1 MAPPKKQGRK
11 TDNYQYASASRSNLP
26 TTQTEPLMGADDKEP
41 RPFTP
46 AGRERDDEPVL
57 AWSREALPQTYEA
70 HPLYVREKI
79 HPGAFV
85 QSLKSGSPQT
95 TLFDDFNGLPS
106 PDAAYEWYEHAG
118 NWQNRLIHGESA
130 RVMASLAER
139 ERLSGRAQMI
149 FFDPP
154 YGIGFK
160 SNFQVSTRNRETAEG
175 RKGLPCDTRTI
186 RAFRDTYDRGIH
198 SYLDQMLEKLTL
210 CRELLT
216 ESGSIFVQIGDE
228 NVHRM
233 AVALDE
239 VFGHEN
245 RVATIPFVTSG
256 SSSSATLPSVADFL
270 LWYAKDKGQVK
281 YRQLYEPLTRAEKVA
296 FMNWDVMVELP
307 DGTSSTLTPDQKADP
322 DSHLP
327 TGAVLYRRMP
337 LTGLGTSTT
346 GRSRSYHWRGRE
358 WPCPAGRHWSV
369 SEAGLNRLA
378 EVGRL
383 DAAGSESLLGWKR
396 YENEIAGRRIHNVWS
411 KQMSASDKRYVV
423 QTADSVIER
432 CLQMTTDP
440 GDLVFD
446 PTCGGGTTALTAET
460 WGRRWITCDTSPVAV
475 AIARQRLTT
484 ATFDYWTLAD
494 SAEGASAEA
503 ELSGLPATN
512 TPAEGWG
519 CDPASGFV
527 YERVPTVS
535 ASSLAYDENPTPTL
549 LVNQPRRTSG
559 IVRVTSPFTVES
571 ESPWSH
577 VPFDE
582 VNGSSPESVA
592 ATPVEHA
599 EFASTVIESL
609 KRSPI
614 QAAPASGRAGDL
626 HISEIE
632 PWPGS
637 RDLVSHL
644 VTYTAGEKG
653 VERRAGLVIA
663 PEDATVTAAMIRKA
677 ALDTAQSIHN
687 AELAIVV
694 GFEFA
699 PDTGD
704 EKIGRVGVVRVRMH
718 RDLQIRDLKDDD
730 QHRAFVILGQPDIQI
745 HDEPDGQVSVELLGY
760 DTYDPATGATKPGGP
775 NDVACWMLDTAY
787 DGTSFFARRIHFP
800 NAQDDRQ
807 LKRLRAQ
814 LGRTLDNVRWNATLS
829 IRSAPFPKPP
839 EAKIAIKIITT
850 TGTEMSLV
858 ARVR

>member
-1 MAPPKKQGRK
+1 MAQGRK
-11 TDNYQYASASRSNLP
+11 TDSYQYASASRSNLP
-26 TTQTEPLMGADDKEP
+26 TTQTEPLMGADDKAP
-41 RPFTP
+41 RPFSP

-57 AWSREALPQTYEA
+57 AWSREALSQTYEA

-139 ERLSGRAQMI
+139 ERLSGRVQMI

-186 RAFRDTYDRGIH
+186 RAFRDSYARGIH

-245 RVATIPFVTSG
+245 RVATIPYVTSG
-256 SSSSATLPSVADFL
+256 SSSASTLPSVADFL
-270 LWYAKDKGQVK
+270 LWYAKDKTEVK
-281 YRQLYEPLTRAEKVA
+281 YHQLYEPLTRTEKVKHMSSYA
-296 FMNWDVMVELP
+296 MVELR
-307 DGTSSTLTPDQKADP
+307 DGSTRSLTRDEEVDP
-322 DSHLP
+322 ESHLP
-327 TGAVLYRRMP
+327 DGARLYRRMRLASP
-337 LTGLGTSTT
+337 GTSTT
-346 GRSRSYHWRGRE
+346 GRSEPYNWRGHDWSCPPRE
-358 WPCPAGRHWSV
+358 QWRV
-369 SEAGLNRLA
+369 SMEGMDRLS
-378 EVGRL
+378 ELGRL
-383 DAAGSESLLGWKR
+383 DAAGPGSMLSWKR
-396 YENEIAGRRIHNVWS
+396 YENEIPGRRMHNVWS

-432 CLQMTTDP
+432 CMLMATDP

-446 PTCGGGTTALTAET
+446 PTCGGGTTAVAAET

-475 AIARQRLTT
+475 AIARQRLATT
-484 ATFDYWTLAD
+484 AFDYWTLVD
-494 SAEGASAEA
+494 SAEGAAAEA
-503 ELSGLPATN
+503 ELSGLPACQES
-512 TPAEGWG
+512 AEGWG
-519 CDPASGFV
+519 HDPARGFA

-535 ASSLAYDENPTPTL
+535 ASSLAYDENPPPTL
-549 LVNQPRRTSG
+549 LVNQPRRTG
-559 IVRVTSPFTVES
+559 GVVRVTSPFTVES

-577 VPFDE
+577 IPFDDAG
-582 VNGSSPESVA
+582 NGSAGEAVA

-599 EFASTVIESL
+599 EFARTVIESL

-644 VTYTAGEKG
+644 ITYTAGERG

-687 AELAIVV
+687 ADLAIIV

-800 NAQDDRQ
+800 GAQDDRQ

-814 LGRTLDNVRWNATLS
+814 LARSLDTIRWNATLS
-829 IRSAPFPKPP
+829 IRSAPFDRPP

-858 ARVR
+858 ANVP

>member
-1 MAPPKKQGRK
+1 MAQGRK
-11 TDNYQYASASRSNLP
+11 TDSYQYASAKRSNLP
-26 TTQTEPLMGADDKEP
+26 TEQTEPLMGADDKAP

-46 AGRERDDEPVL
+46 TGRERDDEPVL
-57 AWSREALPQTYEA
+57 AWSREALAQTYDA

-85 QSLKSGSPQT
+85 QSLKAGKAQT
-95 TLFDDFNGLPS
+95 ALFDDFNGLPS

-139 ERLSGRAQMI
+139 ERLSGRVQMI

-245 RVATIPFVTSG
+245 RVATIPFATTSA
-256 SSSSATLPSVADFL
+256 SSANTLASVADFL
-270 LWYAKDKGQVK
+270 LWYAKDKEQVK
-281 YRQLYEPLTRAEKVA
+281 YHQLYEPLSRSEIVEY
-296 FMNWDVMVELP
+296 MSSYLMVELA
-307 DGTSSTLTPDQKADP
+307 DGTTRAPTPDEKAAP

-327 TGAVLYRRMP
+327 TGASLYRRVY
-337 LTGLGTSTT
+337 LTSPGTSTT
-346 GRSRSYHWRGRE
+346 GRSDPYNWRGHD
-358 WPCPAGRHWSV
+358 WPCPAGEQWRV
-369 SEAGLNRLA
+369 SMEGMDRLA
-378 EVGRL
+378 ELGRL
-383 DAAGSESLLGWKR
+383 DAAGPGSTLMWKR
-396 YENEIAGRRIHNVWS
+396 YENEVPGRRIHNVWS
-411 KQMSASDKRYVV
+411 RQMSASDKRYVV
-423 QTADSVIER
+423 QTADIVIER
-432 CLQMTTDP
+432 CVLMSTDP

-446 PTCGGGTTALTAET
+446 PTCGGGTTAVAAET
-460 WGRRWITCDTSPVAV
+460 LGRRWITCDTSPVAV

-484 ATFDYWTLAD
+484 ATFAYWTLAD
-494 SAEGASAEA
+494 SPEGAAVEA
-503 ELSGLPATN
+503 ELSGLPAA
-512 TPAEGWG
+512 PAPREGWG
-519 CDPASGFV
+519 HDPARGFV
-527 YERVPTVS
+527 YERVPRVS
-535 ASSLAYDENPTPTL
+535 ASSLAYDENPPPTL
-549 LVNQPRRTSG
+549 LVNQPRKTRG
-559 IVRVTSPFTVES
+559 VVRVTSPFTVES

-577 VPFDE
+577 VPFDD
-582 VNGSSPESVA
+582 VNGSAAESVT

-599 EFASTVIESL
+599 QFASTVVEAL

-614 QAAPASGRAGDL
+614 HAAPASGRGGDL

-644 VTYTAGEKG
+644 VAYTVGERG

-687 AELAIVV
+687 ADLVIVV

-718 RDLQIRDLKDDD
+718 RDLQIRDLKDDN
-730 QHRAFVILGQPDIQI
+730 QHRAFVILGQPDIHI

-760 DTYDPATGATKPGGP
+760 DTYDPATGGTKPGGP
-775 NDVACWMLDTAY
+775 KDVACWMLDTAY

-814 LGRTLDNVRWNATLS
+814 LGRSLDNIRWNATLS
-829 IRSAPFPKPP
+829 IRSAPFKKPP

-858 ARVR
+858 TDVPG

>member
-1 MAPPKKQGRK
+1 MKQGRT
-11 TDNYQYASASRSNLP
+11 TDSYQYASASRSNLP
-26 TTQTEPLMGADDKEP
+26 TEQTEPLMGADDKAP

-57 AWSREALPQTYEA
+57 AWSREALPQTYDA

-85 QSLKSGSPQT
+85 QSLKAGKAQT

-139 ERLSGRAQMI
+139 ERLSGRVQMI

-245 RVATIPFVTSG
+245 RVATIPFVTTG
-256 SSSSATLPSVADFL
+256 ASSAKTLPSVADFL
-270 LWYAKDKGQVK
+270 LWYAKDKAAMK
-281 YRQLYEPLTRAEKVA
+281 YHQLYEPLTRAQKVEHMSSYA
-296 FMNWDVMVELP
+296 MVELP
-307 DGTSSTLTPDQKADP
+307 DGSTRSLTRDEELDP
-322 DSHLP
+322 DAHLP
-327 TGAVLYRRMP
+327 DGARLYRRMP
-337 LTGLGTSTT
+337 LYSLGTSTT
-346 GRSRSYHWRGRE
+346 GRSEPYHWRGYD
-358 WPCPAGRHWSV
+358 WPCPPGNQWSV
-369 SEAGLNRLA
+369 SMEGMDRLA
-378 EVGRL
+378 ELRRL
-383 DAAGSESLLGWKR
+383 DAAGVRSLLSSKR
-396 YENEIAGRRIHNVWS
+396 YENEVPGRKIHNVWS
-411 KQMSASDKRYVV
+411 TQMSASDKRYVV

-432 CLQMTTDP
+432 CLLMSTDP
-440 GDLVFD
+440 GDLMLD
-446 PTCGGGTTALTAET
+446 PTCGGGTTALAAET

-494 SAEGASAEA
+494 SPEGVAAEA
-503 ELSGLPATN
+503 ELSGLPAA
-512 TPAEGWG
+512 PAPEEGWG
-519 CDPASGFV
+519 HDPARGFV
-527 YERVPTVS
+527 YERVTTVS
-535 ASSLAYDENPTPTL
+535 AKSLAYDENPPPTL
-549 LVNQPRRTSG
+549 LVSQPRRTNG

-582 VNGSSPESVA
+582 ANGSARESVA
-592 ATPVEHA
+592 AKPIEHA
-599 EFASTVIESL
+599 RFAGTVVEAL

-614 QAAPASGRAGDL
+614 HVAPDSGRGGDIHL
-626 HISEIE
+626 SEIE

-644 VTYTAGEKG
+644 VTYTVGERG

-687 AELAIVV
+687 ADLAIIV

-760 DTYDPATGATKPGGP
+760 DTYDPATGGTKPGGP

-814 LGRTLDNVRWNATLS
+814 LGRSLDNIRWNATLS
-829 IRSAPFPKPP
+829 IRSAPFKRPP

-858 ARVR
+858 AEIP

>member
-1 MAPPKKQGRK
+1 
-11 TDNYQYASASRSNLP
+11 
-26 TTQTEPLMGADDKEP
+26 
-41 RPFTP
+41 
-46 AGRERDDEPVL
+46 
-57 AWSREALPQTYEA
+57 
-70 HPLYVREKI
+70 
-79 HPGAFV
+79 
-85 QSLKSGSPQT
+85 
-95 TLFDDFNGLPS
+95 
-106 PDAAYEWYEHAG
+106 
-118 NWQNRLIHGESA
+118 
-130 RVMASLAER
+130 
-139 ERLSGRAQMI
+139 
-149 FFDPP
+149 
-154 YGIGFK
+154 
-160 SNFQVSTRNRETAEG
+160 
-175 RKGLPCDTRTI
+175 
-186 RAFRDTYDRGIH
+186 
-198 SYLDQMLEKLTL
+198 MLEKLTL

-233 AVALDE
+233 AVVLDE

-245 RVATIPFVTSG
+245 RVATIPFVTTG
-256 SSSSATLPSVADFL
+256 ASSAQTLSSVADFL
-270 LWYAKDKGQVK
+270 LWYAKDRSQVK

-296 FMNWDVMVELP
+296 HMNWDVMVEFP

-322 DSHLP
+322 ESHLP
-327 TGAVLYRRMP
+327 VGARLYRRMP
-337 LTGLGTSTT
+337 LASPGTSTT
-346 GRSRSYHWRGRE
+346 GRSRSYHWRGRD
-358 WPCPAGRHWSV
+358 WPCPPGEHWRV
-369 SEAGLNRLA
+369 SIEGLDRLA
-378 EVGRL
+378 ELDRL
-383 DAAGSESLLGWKR
+383 DSAGHGSGLRWKR
-396 YENEIAGRRIHNVWS
+396 YEDEVPGRRTHNVWS
-411 KQMSASDKRYVV
+411 RQMSASDKRYVV

-432 CLQMTTDP
+432 CLLMSTDP

-446 PTCGGGTTALTAET
+446 PTCGGGTTAIAAET

-494 SAEGASAEA
+494 SADGAAAEA
-503 ELSGLPATN
+503 ELSGVPAAPA
-512 TPAEGWG
+512 PAEGWG
-519 CDPASGFV
+519 HDPASGFA

-535 ASSLAYDENPTPTL
+535 AKSLAYDENPPPTL
-549 LVNQPRRTSG
+549 LVNQPHRTSG
-559 IVRVTSPFTVES
+559 VVRVTSPFTVES

-582 VNGSSPESVA
+582 VNGSAPESVA
-592 ATPVEHA
+592 AKPVEHA

-626 HISEIE
+626 RINEIE

-644 VTYTAGEKG
+644 VTYTVGEKG

-687 AELAIVV
+687 ADLAIIV

-704 EKIGRVGVVRVRMH
+704 DKIGRVGVVRVRMH

-760 DTYDPATGATKPGGP
+760 DTYDPATGGTKPGGP
-775 NDVACWMLDTAY
+775 KDVACWMLDTAY

-800 NAQDDRQ
+800 GAQDDRQ

-814 LGRTLDNVRWNATLS
+814 LGRSLDNIRWNATLS
-829 IRSAPFPKPP
+829 IRSAPFEKPP

-850 TGTEMSLV
+850 TGTEMSVV
-858 ARVR
+858 ADVP

>member
-1 MAPPKKQGRK
+1 MAQGRK
-11 TDNYQYASASRSNLP
+11 TDSYQYASASRSNLP
-26 TTQTEPLMGADDKEP
+26 TTQTEPLMGAGDKAP

-57 AWSREALPQTYEA
+57 AWSREALPETYEA

-139 ERLSGRAQMI
+139 ERLSGRVQMI

-160 SNFQVSTRNRETAEG
+160 SNFQISTRNRETAEG

-233 AVALDE
+233 AVVLDE
-239 VFGHEN
+239 VFGQEN
-245 RVATIPFVTSG
+245 RVATIPYATTSA
-256 SSSSATLPSVADFL
+256 SSARTLSSVADFL
-270 LWYAKDKGQVK
+270 LWYAKDKSQVK
-281 YRQLYEPLTRAEKVA
+281 YQQLYEPLDRREILESWTWAARVELADGTTRALSDE
-296 FMNWDVMVELP
+296 E
-307 DGTSSTLTPDQKADP
+307 TADP
-322 DSHLP
+322 DASLP
-327 TGAVLYRRMP
+327 PGAELCRWMR
-337 LTGLGTSTT
+337 LTSPGTSTT
-346 GRSRSYHWRGRE
+346 GRSDPYHWRGND
-358 WPCPAGRHWSV
+358 WHCPRGEHWRV
-369 SEAGLNRLA
+369 SMEGMDRLS
-378 EVGRL
+378 ELGRL
-383 DAAGSESLLGWKR
+383 DGAGTDSPLHWKR
-396 YENEIAGRRIHNVWS
+396 YENEVPGRRIHNVWYQ
-411 KQMSASDKRYVV
+411 QMATSDKRYVV

-432 CLQMTTDP
+432 CLLMATDP
-440 GDLVFD
+440 GDLVLD
-446 PTCGGGTTALTAET
+446 PTCGGGTTALVAER

-494 SAEGASAEA
+494 SVEGASAEA
-503 ELSGLPATN
+503 ELSGLPAAPA
-512 TPAEGWG
+512 PAEGWG
-519 CDPASGFV
+519 HDPARGFV
-527 YERVPTVS
+527 YARVPTVS
-535 ASSLAYDENPTPTL
+535 ASSLAYDENPPPTL

-571 ESPWSH
+571 GSPWSH

-582 VNGSSPESVA
+582 VNGSNPESVA
-592 ATPVEHA
+592 AQPVEHA
-599 EFASTVIESL
+599 QFTGTVVEAL

-614 QAAPASGRAGDL
+614 SAAPATGRDGDL

-644 VTYTAGEKG
+644 VTYTVGEKG
-653 VERRAGLVIA
+653 VERQAGLVIA

-677 ALDTAQSIHN
+677 ALDTAQSIHS
-687 AELAIVV
+687 ADLAIIV

-704 EKIGRVGVVRVRMH
+704 EKIGRIGVVRVRMH

-730 QHRAFVILGQPDIQI
+730 QHRAFVILGQPDIRI
-745 HDEPDGQVSVELLGY
+745 HEEPDGQVSVELLGY
-760 DTYDPATGATKPGGP
+760 DTYDPATGGTKPGGP
-775 NDVACWMLDTAY
+775 NDVDCWMLDTAY

-800 NAQDDRQ
+800 GAQDDRQ
-807 LKRLRAQ
+807 LKRLRSQ
-814 LGRTLDNVRWNATLS
+814 LGRSLDQVRWNAILS
-829 IRSAPFPKPP
+829 IRSAPFEKPP

-858 ARVR
+858 ADVS

>member
-1 MAPPKKQGRK
+1 MAQGRK
-11 TDNYQYASASRSNLP
+11 TDSYQYASASRSNLP
-26 TTQTEPLMGADDKEP
+26 TTQTEPLMSAGDKAP

-57 AWSREALPQTYEA
+57 AWSREALPETYEA

-85 QSLKSGSPQT
+85 QSLKSGSPQS

-139 ERLSGRAQMI
+139 ERLSGRVQMI

-160 SNFQVSTRNRETAEG
+160 SNFQVSVRNRETAEG

-210 CRELLT
+210 CREMLT

-233 AVALDE
+233 AVLLDE

-245 RVATIPFVTSG
+245 RVATIPYVTSG
-256 SSSSATLPSVADFL
+256 SSSARTLPSVADFL
-270 LWYAKDKGQVK
+270 LWYAKDRVQLK
-281 YRQLYEPLTRAEKVA
+281 YFQLYESLSRAEIVEYMSSYVMAELADGTTRA
-296 FMNWDVMVELP
+296 P
-307 DGTSSTLTPDQKADP
+307 TPDEKADP
-322 DSHLP
+322 SQHLP
-327 TGAVLYRRMP
+327 SGARLYQRMRLASP
-337 LTGLGTSTT
+337 KTSTT
-346 GRSRSYHWRGRE
+346 GRSDSFNWNGHL
-358 WPCPAGRHWSV
+358 WPCPPGEQWRV
-369 SEAGLNRLA
+369 SMEGMDRLA
-378 EVGRL
+378 ELGRL
-383 DAAGSESLLGWKR
+383 DAAGPGSTLRWKQ
-396 YENEIAGRRIHNVWS
+396 YEDEVPGRRIHNVWS
-411 KQMSASDKRYVV
+411 RQMSASDKRYVV
-423 QTADSVIER
+423 QTADSVLER
-432 CLQMTTDP
+432 CLLMSTDP

-446 PTCGGGTTALTAET
+446 PTCGGATTAVAAET

-494 SAEGASAEA
+494 SSEGAATEA
-503 ELSGLPATN
+503 ELSGLPAAPV
-512 TPAEGWG
+512 PAEGWG
-519 CDPASGFV
+519 HDPARGFV

-535 ASSLAYDENPTPTL
+535 ASSLAYDENPAPTL
-549 LVNQPRRTSG
+549 LVNQPRRTTG
-559 IVRVTSPFTVES
+559 VVRVTSPFTVES

-577 VPFDE
+577 IPFDDAG
-582 VNGSSPESVA
+582 NGSAGEAVA

-599 EFASTVIESL
+599 QFTRTVVEAL
-609 KRSPI
+609 KRSPVH
-614 QAAPASGRAGDL
+614 AAPAGDRDKDL

-644 VTYTAGEKG
+644 ITYTAGEKG

-687 AELAIVV
+687 ADLAIIV

-730 QHRAFVILGQPDIQI
+730 QHRAFVILGQPDIRI

-760 DTYDPATGATKPGGP
+760 DTYDPATGGTKPGGP

-800 NAQDDRQ
+800 DAQDDRQ

-814 LGRTLDNVRWNATLS
+814 LGRSLDQIRWNATLS
-829 IRSAPFPKPP
+829 IRSAPFERPP

-858 ARVR
+858 ANVP

>member
-1 MAPPKKQGRK
+1 MKQGRK
-11 TDNYQYASASRSNLP
+11 TDSYQYASASRSNLP
-26 TTQTEPLMGADDKEP
+26 TEQTEPLMSAGDKAP
-41 RPFTP
+41 QPFTP

-57 AWSREALPQTYEA
+57 AWSREALPQTYDA

-85 QSLKSGSPQT
+85 QSLKAGTAQT

-106 PDAAYEWYEHAG
+106 PEAAYEWYEHAG

-139 ERLSGRAQMI
+139 ERLAGRVQMI

-160 SNFQVSTRNRETAEG
+160 SNFQVSVRNRETADN

-256 SSSSATLPSVADFL
+256 SSSARTLASVADFL
-270 LWYAKDKGQVK
+270 LWYGKDKAEVK
-281 YRQLYEPLTRAEKVA
+281 YHQLYEPLTRAEKVEHMSSYA
-296 FMNWDVMVELP
+296 MVELRDGSTRSLTRDEEVDPETELP
-307 DGTSSTLTPDQKADP
+307 DGAR
-322 DSHLP
+322 
-327 TGAVLYRRMP
+327 LYRRMP
-337 LTGLGTSTT
+337 LASPGTSTT
-346 GRSRSYHWRGRE
+346 GRSDPYHWRGHD
-358 WPCPAGRHWSV
+358 WPCPSGEHWRV
-369 SEAGLNRLA
+369 SMDGMDHLA
-378 EVGRL
+378 ELGRL
-383 DAAGSESLLGWKR
+383 DAAGPGSMLSWKR
-396 YENEIAGRRIHNVWS
+396 YENEIPGRRIHNVWS
-411 KQMSASDKRYVV
+411 RQMSASDKRYVV

-432 CLQMTTDP
+432 CLLMATDP
-440 GDLVFD
+440 GDLVLD
-446 PTCGGGTTALTAET
+446 PTCGGGTTALVAET

-494 SAEGASAEA
+494 SPEGAAAEA
-503 ELSGLPATN
+503 EFSGLPAPRE
-512 TPAEGWG
+512 PAEGWG
-519 CDPASGFV
+519 QDPARGFV
-527 YERVPTVS
+527 YERVSTVS
-535 ASSLAYDENPTPTL
+535 ASSLAYDENPPPTL
-549 LVNQPRRTSG
+549 LVNQPLRTRG
-559 IVRVTSPFTVES
+559 VVRVTSPFTVES

-577 VPFDE
+577 LPFDE
-582 VNGSSPESVA
+582 GDNGTSSGAVA
-592 ATPVEHA
+592 ATPVERA
-599 EFASTVIESL
+599 EFASTVIEAL

-614 QAAPASGRAGDL
+614 HAAPAGGPGGDL

-637 RDLVSHL
+637 RDLVSHF
-644 VTYTAGEKG
+644 VTYTAGERG

-677 ALDTAQSIHN
+677 ALDTAQSIH
-687 AELAIVV
+687 AADLVIIV

-699 PDTGD
+699 PETGD

-718 RDLQIRDLKDDD
+718 RDLQIRDLKDDER
-730 QHRAFVILGQPDIQI
+730 HPAFVIVGQPEIQI
-745 HDEPDGQVSVELLGY
+745 HEEPNDEISVELLGY
-760 DTYDPATGATKPGGP
+760 DTYDPATGSVKAGSPD
-775 NDVACWMLDTAY
+775 DVACWMLDTAY

-800 NAQDDRQ
+800 GAQDDRQ

-814 LGRTLDNVRWNATLS
+814 LGRSLDTIRWNATLS
-829 IRSAPFPKPP
+829 IRSAPFEKPP

-858 ARVR
+858 ADVP

>member
-1 MAPPKKQGRK
+1 MAQGRK
-11 TDNYQYASASRSNLP
+11 TESYQYASAKRSNLP
-26 TTQTEPLMGADDKEP
+26 TEQTEPLMGADDKAP

-46 AGRERDDEPVL
+46 TGRERDDEPVL
-57 AWSREALPQTYEA
+57 AWSREALPQTYDA

-85 QSLKSGSPQT
+85 QSLKAGKAQT
-95 TLFDDFNGLPS
+95 ALFDDFNGLPS

-139 ERLSGRAQMI
+139 ERLSGRVQMI

-233 AVALDE
+233 AVVLDE
-239 VFGHEN
+239 VFGAEN

-256 SSSSATLPSVADFL
+256 SSSARTLPSVADFL
-270 LWYAKDKGQVK
+270 LWYARDKTQVK
-281 YRQLYEPLTRAEKVA
+281 YTQLFEPLSRAQKVEHMSSYA
-296 FMNWDVMVELP
+296 MVELRDGSTRSLSRDEEVDPETHLP
-307 DGTSSTLTPDQKADP
+307 DGAR
-322 DSHLP
+322 
-327 TGAVLYRRMP
+327 LYRRMRLASP
-337 LTGLGTSTT
+337 GTSTT
-346 GRSRSYHWRGRE
+346 GRSEPHRWRGHDWSCPPGEHWR
-358 WPCPAGRHWSV
+358 V
-369 SEAGLNRLA
+369 SMDGMDRLA
-378 EVGRL
+378 ELGRL
-383 DAAGSESLLGWKR
+383 DAAGEGSTLGWKR
-396 YENEIAGRRIHNVWS
+396 YENEVPGRRTHNVWS
-411 KQMSASDKRYVV
+411 RQMSASDKRYVV

-432 CLQMTTDP
+432 CLLMATDP
-440 GDLVFD
+440 GDVVFD
-446 PTCGGGTTALTAET
+446 PTCGGGTTAIAAET

-494 SAEGASAEA
+494 SAEGAVAEA
-503 ELSGLPATN
+503 EFSGLPTC
-512 TPAEGWG
+512 PEPGEGWG
-519 CDPASGFV
+519 HDPAGGFV
-527 YERVPTVS
+527 YERAPTVS
-535 ASSLAYDENPTPTL
+535 ASSLAYDENPPPTL

-559 IVRVTSPFTVES
+559 VVRVTSPFTVES

-577 VPFDE
+577 VPFDDAG
-582 VNGSSPESVA
+582 NGSSPESVA
-592 ATPVEHA
+592 AMPVEHA

-614 QAAPASGRAGDL
+614 HAAPASGRGGDL
-626 HISEIE
+626 HVNEIE

-644 VTYTAGEKG
+644 VTYTVGEKG

-677 ALDTAQSIHN
+677 ALDTAQSIH
-687 AELAIVV
+687 AADLVIIV

-704 EKIGRVGVVRVRMH
+704 EKIGRVRVVRVRMH

-730 QHRAFVILGQPDIQI
+730 RHPAFVIVGQPEIRI
-745 HDEPDGQVSVELLGY
+745 HEHPNDEVSVELLGY
-760 DTYDPATGATKPGGP
+760 DTYDPATGATKAGSP

-814 LGRTLDNVRWNATLS
+814 LGRSLDTIRWNATLS
-829 IRSAPFPKPP
+829 IRSAPFEKPP

-858 ARVR
+858 SDVS

>member
-1 MAPPKKQGRK
+1 MAQGRK
-11 TDNYQYASASRSNLP
+11 TDNYQYGSASRSNLP
-26 TTQTEPLMGADDKEP
+26 TEQTEPLMSADDKAP
-41 RPFTP
+41 QPFTP

-57 AWSREALPQTYEA
+57 AWSRESLPQTYDA

-85 QSLKSGSPQT
+85 QSLKSGTAQT

-139 ERLSGRAQMI
+139 ERLSGRVQMI

-160 SNFQVSTRNRETAEG
+160 SNFQVSVRNRETADN

-198 SYLDQMLEKLTL
+198 SYLDQMLEKLIL

-233 AVALDE
+233 ATVLDE

-256 SSSSATLPSVADFL
+256 SSSARTLASVADFL
-270 LWYAKDKGQVK
+270 LWYARDKTQVK
-281 YRQLYEPLTRAEKVA
+281 YNQLYEPLTRAEKVEH
-296 FMNWDVMVELP
+296 MNWDVMVELP
-307 DGTSSTLTPDQKADP
+307 DGTVSTLTPAQKADP

-327 TGAVLYRRMP
+327 DGARLYRRMP
-337 LTGLGTSTT
+337 LASPGTSTT
-346 GRSRSYHWRGRE
+346 GRSEPYHWRGHD
-358 WPCPAGRHWSV
+358 WPCPPGEHWRV
-369 SEAGLNRLA
+369 SMDGLDRLG
-378 EVGRL
+378 ELGRL
-383 DAAGSESLLGWKR
+383 DSAVHGSGLRWKR
-396 YENEIAGRRIHNVWS
+396 YEDEVPGRRIHNVWS
-411 KQMSASDKRYVV
+411 QQMSASDKRYVV
-423 QTADSVIER
+423 QTANSVIER
-432 CLQMTTDP
+432 CVLMSTDP

-446 PTCGGGTTALTAET
+446 PTCGGGTTAVAAET
-460 WGRRWITCDTSPVAV
+460 WGRRWITCDTSSVAV
-475 AIARQRLTT
+475 VIARQRLTT
-484 ATFDYWTLAD
+484 ATFDYWMLAD
-494 SAEGASAEA
+494 SADGAAAEA
-503 ELSGLPATN
+503 ELSGLPACRE
-512 TPAEGWG
+512 PADGWG
-519 CDPASGFV
+519 HDPARGFV
-527 YERVPTVS
+527 YERVSTVS
-535 ASSLAYDENPTPTL
+535 AGSLAYDEHPPPTL
-549 LVNQPRRTSG
+549 LVDKPRRTSG
-559 IVRVTSPFTVES
+559 VIRVTSPFTVES

-592 ATPVEHA
+592 PTPVEHA
-599 EFASTVIESL
+599 QFTGTVVEAL

-614 QAAPASGRAGDL
+614 HAAPAGGSGRDL

-644 VTYTAGEKG
+644 VTYTAGERG

-687 AELAIVV
+687 ADLVIVV

-699 PDTGD
+699 PETGD

-718 RDLQIRDLKDDD
+718 RDLQIRDLKDDER
-730 QHRAFVILGQPDIQI
+730 HPAFVIVGQPEIQI
-745 HDEPDGQVSVELLGY
+745 HEEPNNEISVELLGY
-760 DTYDPATGATKPGGP
+760 DTYDPATGSVKAGNPD
-775 NDVACWMLDTAY
+775 DVACWMLDTAY

-800 NAQDDRQ
+800 GAQDDRQ

-814 LGRTLDNVRWNATLS
+814 LGRSLDTLRWNATLS
-829 IRSAPFPKPP
+829 IRSAPFEKPP

-858 ARVR
+858 ADVA

>member
-1 MAPPKKQGRK
+1 MKQGRT
-11 TDNYQYASASRSNLP
+11 TDSYQYASARRSNLP
-26 TTQTEPLMGADDKEP
+26 TEQTEPLMSADDKAP

-57 AWSREALPQTYEA
+57 AWSRQALPQSYDA

-85 QSLKSGSPQT
+85 QSLKAGKAQT

-106 PDAAYEWYEHAG
+106 TDAAYEWYEHAG

-139 ERLSGRAQMI
+139 ERLSGRVQMI

-160 SNFQVSTRNRETAEG
+160 SNFQVSTRNRETADN

-186 RAFRDTYDRGIH
+186 RAFRDTYERGIH
-198 SYLDQMLEKLTL
+198 SYLDQMIEKLAL

-216 ESGSIFVQIGDE
+216 DSGSIFVQIGDE

-233 AVALDE
+233 AVVLDE
-239 VFGHEN
+239 LFGHEN
-245 RVATIPFVTSG
+245 HVATIPYVTTG
-256 SSSSATLPSVADFL
+256 ASSAQALSSVADFL
-270 LWYAKDKGQVK
+270 LWYAKDNDQLK
-281 YRQLYEPLTRAEKVA
+281 YHQLYEPLDRRGIVEHMSSYA
-296 FMNWDVMVELP
+296 MVELP
-307 DGTSSTLTPDQKADP
+307 DGTTKSLSPEQRRDP
-322 DSHLP
+322 DTHLP
-327 TGAVLYRRMP
+327 DGARLYRRMP
-337 LTGLGTSTT
+337 LTSLGTSSTD
-346 GRSRSYHWRGRE
+346 RSRSYQWRGRD

-369 SEAGLNRLA
+369 SEAGLDRLA
-378 EVGRL
+378 QLGRL
-383 DAAGSESLLGWKR
+383 DAAGPESLLCWKR
-396 YENEIAGRRIHNVWS
+396 FENEIPGRRIHNVWS
-411 KQMSASDKRYVV
+411 RQMSASDKRYVV

-432 CLQMTTDP
+432 CLLMSTDP

-446 PTCGGGTTALTAET
+446 PTCGGGTTALAAEMR
-460 WGRRWITCDTSPVAV
+460 GRRWITCDTSPVAV
-475 AIARQRLTT
+475 AIARQRLTS

-494 SAEGASAEA
+494 SAEGSAAEA
-503 ELSGLPATN
+503 ELSGLPACQE
-512 TPAEGWG
+512 PAEGWG
-519 CDPASGFV
+519 DDPARGFV
-527 YERVPTVS
+527 YERVNNVS
-535 ASSLAYDENPTPTL
+535 AGELAYDRAEAPTL

-559 IVRVTSPFTVES
+559 VVRVTSPFTVES

-582 VNGSSPESVA
+582 CDSGSSQEAVA

-599 EFASTVIESL
+599 EFARTVIESL

-614 QAAPASGRAGDL
+614 HAGPASGRGGDL
-626 HISEIE
+626 HVSEIE

-644 VTYTAGEKG
+644 VTYTVGERG

-663 PEDATVTAAMIRKA
+663 PEDATVTAVMIRKA
-677 ALDTAQSIHN
+677 ALDTAKSIH
-687 AELAIVV
+687 AADLVIIV

-699 PDTGD
+699 PETGD
-704 EKIGRVGVVRVRMH
+704 EKVGRVGVVRVRMH

-730 QHRAFVILGQPDIQI
+730 RHPAFVIVGQPEIRV
-745 HDEPDGQVSVELLGY
+745 HDEPHDQISVELLGY
-760 DTYDPATGATKPGGP
+760 DTYDPATGTVKAGGA

-787 DGTSFFARRIHFP
+787 DDTSFFARRIHFP
-800 NAQDDRQ
+800 GAQDDKQ
-807 LKRLRAQ
+807 IKKLRGQ
-814 LGRTLDNVRWNATLS
+814 LGKSLDKIRWDAALS
-829 IRSAPFPKPP
+829 VKSAPFPKPP
-839 EAKIAIKIITT
+839 EGRIAIKIVTT

-858 ARVR
+858 AEVP